1 MNDSAS
7 AETYCTLGGDIVPP
21 KVAQTIADDCGLQ
34 DWVTTLFGLPPTKG
48 VNGQG
53 AVGPIPVA
61 RVKTVN
67 EDLKKELLKVLLE
80 VYMDIRCATLFSL
93 LRDLYPSLFYSS

>member
-34 DWVTTLFGLPPTKG
+34 EWVTTLFGLPPPKS
-48 VNGQG
+48 VNGKG
-53 AVGPIPVA
+53 AVAPIPVT
-61 RVKTVN
+61 RLKTVN

-80 VYMDIRCATLFSL
+80 VYMDIQCATLFSP
-93 LRDLYPSLFYSS
+93 LRHLYPSSFYSS

>member
-1 MNDSAS
+1 MNDSTS

-21 KVAQTIADDCGLQ
+21 KIAQTIADECGLQ

-48 VNGQG
+48 VNGKG
-53 AVGPIPVA
+53 AGPLPVA
-61 RVKTVN
+61 HLKTVN

-80 VYMDIRCATLFSL
+80 VYMDIECVTFLPASV
-93 LRDLYPSLFYSS
+93 DLYSLFYL